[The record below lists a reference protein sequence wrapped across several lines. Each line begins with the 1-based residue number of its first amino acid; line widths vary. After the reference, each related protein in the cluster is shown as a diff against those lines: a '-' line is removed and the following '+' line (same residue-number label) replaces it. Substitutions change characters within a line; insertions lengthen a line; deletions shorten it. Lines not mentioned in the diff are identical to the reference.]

1 MASSKRGAKQK
12 LGIALL
18 WMLTVLDAA
27 FMALAGW
34 SKFGNPDTWTGM
46 FEGWGYPAWFSFVIG
61 AGELGLAIVMLAP
74 RFASYAATGLIVIML
89 GALGT
94 VLVHSGGRMGPEP
107 PLIHLA
113 LLTIILVSRWK
124 DRWRPHDVE
133 DERLGGQ

>member
-1 MASSKRGAKQK
+1 MAPTKRSAKQK
-12 LGIALL
+12 LGIGLL
-18 WMLTVLDAA
+18 WMLTVVDAA
-27 FMALAGW
+27 FMTLAGW
-34 SKFGNPDTWTGM
+34 AKFGNPDAWTGM

-61 AGELGLAIVMLAP
+61 AGELGLALVLLVP

-107 PLIHLA
+107 PLIHLV

-124 DRWRPHDVE
+124 IRWHPRQAEDKTPGRP
-133 DERLGGQ
+133 